1 MPTSLRSLMSH
12 SRAVGSVDARW
23 RGGRRRANHSQPGVA
38 RSKGAR
44 VVGGCHAS
52 TPNMDR
58 ARARVFRVD
67 ARAPRSKLIARSS
80 ACDEEERTGVVSE
93 PASVVVSEPASVPT
107 KAVVNGGASMDS
119 ATKSRLLLLC
129 VPILWATY
137 APALRYVFMA
147 DVPPDPATLS
157 FVRIGL
163 AQLPFLPAL
172 AATLDKVRDPN
183 DDEKSEGTS
192 KMISAAIELGL
203 YNAFG
208 TAFQA
213 WGLDHTSSTHSG
225 FIMGSVNV
233 LVPALAT
240 ASGERVAPE
249 TWIACVLTF
258 IGVVIIGLD
267 SITGGDASLSEG
279 ALQGD
284 FAALASASCYAGL
297 TIKASAYAKSFKASD
312 LMATKTLVML
322 TFMFLWSLQ
331 SQLSQPGASE
341 HALDFVF
348 SSPLVLAAIVYSAYV
363 PGALANYIQLKG
375 QAGVSASDAQL
386 IYATA
391 PALNAIVSFYVLG
404 ETLTANALVG
414 GGIILAASVGGV
426 LTAATSKEP
435 ESDAR

>member
-1 MPTSLRSLMSH
+1 MPISSNAVMSL

-23 RGGRRRANHSQPGVA
+23 RGATRRANQSQPAVA

-44 VVGGCHAS
+44 VVEGRGAS
-52 TPNMDR
+52 TSNVDR

-67 ARAPRSKLIARSS
+67 ARSPRSKLIARSS
-80 ACDEEERTGVVSE
+80 ACDEEERLDFSQ
-93 PASVVVSEPASVPT
+93 PASAPS
-107 KAVVNGGASMDS
+107 KAVVDGGGANASMDS

-137 APALRYVFMA
+137 APALRYVFTA

-163 AQLPFLPAL
+163 AQLPFLPAV
-172 AATLDKVRDPN
+172 AATLDKARAPD
-183 DDEKSEGTS
+183 DDEKSEDTS

-258 IGVVIIGLD
+258 VGVVIIGLD

-284 FAALASASCYAGL
+284 FAALASAACYAGL
-297 TIKASAYAKSFKASD
+297 TIKASAYAKNFKASD

-331 SQLSQPGASE
+331 SQLSLPGASE
-341 HALDFVF
+341 HAFDFVF

-375 QAGVSASDAQL
+375 QAGVNASDAQL

-391 PALNAIVSFYVLG
+391 PAMNAIVSFFVLG
-404 ETLTANALVG
+404 ESLTTNALVG

-426 LTAATSKEP
+426 LAAATSKEP
-435 ESDAR
+435 KKGDR